1 MTKED
6 LLKLGI
12 NVDDLNYPFGEMNII
27 VQCFGQPE
35 NEDDRNEDP
44 TVSPDIYQPRKN
56 RVWSCAC
63 DGDNVPLDTEDAKQD
78 YIKHLK
84 DSVGRLRILA
94 LLLEKQAHELETQ
107 GYFTTTCYYPDLDKI
122 GYVENK

>member
-56 RVWSCAC
+56 RV
-63 DGDNVPLDTEDAKQD
+63 
-78 YIKHLK
+78 
-84 DSVGRLRILA
+84 
-94 LLLEKQAHELETQ
+94 
-107 GYFTTTCYYPDLDKI
+107 
-122 GYVENK
+122 

>member
-1 MTKED
+1 MTKEE
-6 LLKLGI
+6 LLEKGI
-12 NVDDLNYPFGEMNII
+12 NVDDLNYPYGEMNII

-44 TVSPDIYQPRKN
+44 TVSPDIYQPRRNK
-56 RVWSCAC
+56 VWSCVN
-63 DGDNVPLDTEDAKQD
+63 DGDNIPLDTGDAKQD

-94 LLLEKQAHELETQ
+94 LLLEKQAYELETQ
-107 GYFTTTCYYPDLDKI
+107 GYFTTTCYYPDPEEI
-122 GYVENK
+122 GYKE